1 MTILFAKIIILIF
14 TKCIIRTH
22 IGGYNRIYGYNLAR
36 VKSGQTRLRNVF
48 NFKSQNISGSN
59 TETSEEITSEELFG
73 AKINT
78 PKKIGENADKNKSI
92 NTCKPAKNKLWKKS
106 TGTVKDKVCSL
117 CTSVKKYT
125 SYARGKLS
133 DWRQILCAEIEERS
147 ERIPTKRT
155 LDKVKHNILLCCKAN
170 KEVIIKDVINTIK
183 TIGRLRIDNVVNTGL
198 NVYAIFNN
206 TEMCI
211 NLCSANIK
219 RNLQARIIGLR
230 PIGLRPGGTPREGF
244 GGSPPLRCGVRGFA
258 FAKGHHKEYF
268 SRAKHC
274 CCAPLRNDYCKTT
287 YFPLIKNFRHLKS
300 PHSIYALWGFASA
313 SLRGSGVRLR
323 FAAGFVR
330 GAPRP
335 SPRWGLSPRGE
346 GCPSWIWLTARAR
359 HPIRE
364 RLACIARAQREQ
376 SRTQEADRKSA
387 HHTSACITAFGLKSA
402 SSIRGTSSN
411 LEHSKF
417 IGHFRALA
425 SLNRRSYVL

>member
-1 MTILFAKIIILIF
+1 MTSLFAKIIILIF

-48 NFKSQNISGSN
+48 NFKSQNVSGSN

-106 TGTVKDKVCSL
+106 TGTVKDKACSL

-125 SYARGKLS
+125 SYARSKLS
-133 DWRQILCAEIEERS
+133 DLRQILCAEIEERS

-155 LDKVKHNILLCCKAN
+155 LDKVKHNILLCCKTN

-183 TIGRLRIDNVVNTGL
+183 TIGRLRIGNVVNAGL

-206 TEMCI
+206 TEVCI

-230 PIGLRPGGTPREGF
+230 PGGTPREGF
-244 GGSPPLRCGVRGFA
+244 VGSPSLRYGVRGFA

-300 PHSIYALWGFASA
+300 PHSIYALCGFASA
-313 SLRGSGVRLR
+313 SLRGSPPLR
-323 FAAGFVR
+323 C
-330 GAPRP
+330 
-335 SPRWGLSPRGE
+335 GLSPRGE
-346 GCPSWIWLTARAR
+346 GRPSGIWLTARAR

-402 SSIRGTSSN
+402 SSIRGASSN

>member
-1 MTILFAKIIILIF
+1 MTSLFAKIIILIF

-48 NFKSQNISGSN
+48 NFKSQNVSGSN

-106 TGTVKDKVCSL
+106 TGTVKDKACSL

-125 SYARGKLS
+125 SYARSKLS
-133 DWRQILCAEIEERS
+133 DLRQILCAEIEERS

-155 LDKVKHNILLCCKAN
+155 LDKVKHNILLCCKTN

-206 TEMCI
+206 TEVCI

-230 PIGLRPGGTPREGF
+230 PGGTPREGF
-244 GGSPPLRCGVRGFA
+244 VGSPSLRCGVRGFA
-258 FAKGHHKEYF
+258 FA
-268 SRAKHC
+268 
-274 CCAPLRNDYCKTT
+274 
-287 YFPLIKNFRHLKS
+287 
-300 PHSIYALWGFASA
+300 
-313 SLRGSGVRLR
+313 SLRGSWVRLR
-323 FAAGFVR
+323 FATGFV
-330 GAPRP
+330 GSP
-335 SPRWGLSPRGE
+335 SQKATIKNIFRE
-346 GCPSWIWLTARAR
+346 QNIAAAR
-359 HPIRE
+359 HFVTT
-364 RLACIARAQREQ
+364 IARLHISRQ
-376 SRTQEADRKSA
+376 SKT
-387 HHTSACITAFGLKSA
+387 L
-402 SSIRGTSSN
+402 GT
-411 LEHSKF
+411 
-417 IGHFRALA
+417 
-425 SLNRRSYVL
+425 